1 MTKGRIPMNDM
12 AVGLE
17 QTEEHA
23 QARRAAEFGM
33 VEHFRSANQAAGIQP
48 RILYLIGQLGVG
60 GYERQLYYLLQ
71 ALDRQ
76 SYRSAVVVWGSAH
89 CSPYVSRITALG
101 IPVYSFSDPVSPLS
115 KLMALR
121 RLVSFL
127 APEVIHSYSF
137 YTNFPAWWSTRGTR
151 TMAVGSIRNNFV
163 SEIRES
169 GPVLGRLSA
178 RWPALQICNSV
189 AAKTAVASAKGLFK
203 PSRLHVVMNGI
214 DIQHFH
220 AQALPAGD
228 PVLLAV
234 GRLSPQK
241 RWDRLLKAIAMV
253 KQRGLRFSV
262 RHAGGGPL
270 RSALEEEANAL
281 GVGDLIQF
289 LGIRQDM
296 PALFANSTFL
306 VHTAEE
312 EGCPNVIME
321 AMACGRAVVATDAG
335 HSPQLVEDGKTGYIV
350 ERGDG
355 QALGARIGALVANRE
370 LAMQMGQAGREKAV
384 REFGIQQLLADTLRA
399 YQDAGWKGYHG
410 LQ

>member
-1 MTKGRIPMNDM
+1 MPMNDM

-17 QTEEHA
+17 QAGRHSEV
-23 QARRAAEFGM
+23 RRAADFGM
-33 VEHFRSANQAAGIQP
+33 MEHFHSPNQAAGNQP

-76 SYRSAVVVWGSAH
+76 SYRSAVVVWGSARS
-89 CSPYVSRITALG
+89 SPYVSRITALG
-101 IPVYSFSDPVSPLS
+101 IPVYTCSDHVSPLS
-115 KLMALR
+115 KLVALR
-121 RLVSFL
+121 RLVRSL
-127 APEVIHSYSF
+127 SPELIHSYSF
-137 YTNFPAWWSTRGTR
+137 YTNFPAWWSTRGTK

-178 RWPALQICNSV
+178 RWPTLQICNSV
-189 AAKTAVASAKGLFK
+189 AAKAAVASAKGPYK
-203 PSRLHVVMNGI
+203 PSRLHVVMNGL
-214 DIQHFH
+214 DMQHFQ
-220 AQALPAGD
+220 AQALPPGD

-234 GRLSPQK
+234 GRLSAQK
-241 RWDRLLKAIAMV
+241 RWDRLLKAMALV

-262 RHAGGGPL
+262 RHAGEGPL
-270 RSALEEEANAL
+270 RSVLEAEAKAL

-296 PALFANSTFL
+296 PALFASSTFL

-335 HSPQLVEDGKTGYIV
+335 HSPQLVEDGKTGFIV

-355 QALGARIGALVANRE
+355 QALGARIAALVANRE
-370 LAMQMGQAGREKAV
+370 LAMQMGQSGREKAA
-384 REFGIQQLLADTLRA
+384 REFGIQQLLDDTLRA